1 MEIQIRFS
9 GSEPETSG
17 PAEVVEERRWETVL
31 EEIPRRRV
39 AARRH
44 TFNVYEKEKKKQRP
58 LVTSSLNIYPNE
70 EDGGR
75 RRGRIP
81 SGHLSRHGDKASA
94 AVGARP
100 AKSRDPLRLYV
111 PITAHHMKSA
121 PSIIIP
127 AGRHQSCLRRA
138 PTRGGAVISGLD

>member
-1 MEIQIRFS
+1 MALNPKHQGLQKWWRRGGGRRFW
-9 GSEPETSG
+9 
-17 PAEVVEERRWETVL
+17 RRFRGGELQLADTHL
-31 EEIPRRRV
+31 
-39 AARRH
+39 
-44 TFNVYEKEKKKQRP
+44 TYMKKKKEKKQRP